1 MDLYLILGVSHL
13 VGTVLGGGGA
23 TFAEIFYLKAK
34 RDGIFEP
41 LEVDYLRVAY
51 FVLRIGLFI
60 LVVSGF
66 GFLLFLRLNEFGG
79 PFLGARLWFKLLL
92 VLILVFNTFLIQAR
106 KMPMWLGSSI
116 SITSW
121 YMAMV
126 LGLWR
131 GLSYSFGHITVAYLL
146 AVLLVA
152 YILHIID
159 TRVLKSVKMKK

>member
-1 MDLYLILGVSHL
+1 MVVSHII
-13 VGTVLGGGGA
+13 GTVLGVGGA

-41 LEVDYLRVAY
+41 LEVDYLKVAY

-60 LVVSGF
+60 LVISGF
-66 GFLLFLRLNEFGG
+66 GFLLLFRLNEFGG
-79 PFLGARLWFKLLL
+79 PLLGVKLWSKLLI
-92 VLILVFNTFLIQAR
+92 VLILVLNAFLIQTK

-121 YMAMV
+121 YTAMI

-131 GLSYSFGHITVAYLL
+131 GLNYSFGHIAVSYLF
-146 AVLLVA
+146 AVLIVA

-159 TRVLKSVKMKK
+159 KRILKSVKIKK